1 MHMLLKIKAGNGK
14 RHRIVLFDKHK
25 KKEKQKP
32 KKRKTKRKITRD
44 WKKRDREKKKSTH

>member
-25 KKEKQKP
+25 KRETEA
-32 KKRKTKRKITRD
+32 KKKKTKRKITRD

>member
-25 KKEKQKP
+25 KRETEA
-32 KKRKTKRKITRD
+32 KKKTKRKITRD